1 MRAVPAQ
8 SSPVA
13 AAVVAG
19 MICGSLAV
27 PYDAVCS
34 RRSPLSLKP
43 RSSVLGGKSQEDGCL
58 FLHIKSQ
65 QILSDGSDP
74 HHDA

>member
-13 AAVVAG
+13 VAVVAG

-27 PYDAVCS
+27 PYNAVCS
-34 RRSPLSLKP
+34 RQSPLSLKP
-43 RSSVLGGKSQEDGCL
+43 LSSVLGGKSQEDRCL

-65 QILSDGSDP
+65 QILSVGSDP
-74 HHDA
+74 DHDA